1 MVEYSKVNTKLT
13 NTQLKKL
20 KTAVKNNTGK
30 TWRMNSKMF
39 NRNNLPHELFLT
51 TRQKKNR
58 LRNAFNNNMQTD
70 IKLSRA
76 HIFKIIQSGEVL
88 GSLLSKLPGPLMKVA
103 VPLAKK
109 YFSSFTNY
117 SCCLSN
123 WCRNSKTKK
132 QKQQKK
138 NLVLGQQF

>member
-1 MVEYSKVNTKLT
+1 
-13 NTQLKKL
+13 
-20 KTAVKNNTGK
+20 
-30 TWRMNSKMF
+30 
-39 NRNNLPHELFLT
+39 
-51 TRQKKNR
+51 
-58 LRNAFNNNMQTD
+58 MQTD

-123 WCRNSKTKK
+123 WCRNSKTK
-132 QKQQKK
+132 QKK
-138 NLVLGQQF
+138 TKKKLGSGTTILNEWHYENCSSSWGF

>member
-51 TRQKKNR
+51 KRQKKK
-58 LRNAFNNNMQTD
+58 Q
-70 IKLSRA
+70 
-76 HIFKIIQSGEVL
+76 
-88 GSLLSKLPGPLMKVA
+88 
-103 VPLAKK
+103 AKK
-109 YFSSFTNY
+109 
-117 SCCLSN
+117 
-123 WCRNSKTKK
+123 RI
-132 QKQQKK
+132 
-138 NLVLGQQF
+138 